1 MKKSIALFAAV
12 LMLGACQNSSKTNAA
27 EAGDAETAN
36 AETKKTTLVAYFS
49 ASEAHVTA
57 QVAKTL
63 AEATDADLFEIIPE
77 QIYTAED
84 LDWHNDNSRS
94 TIEMKKDSTARP
106 AVASKVENMDQ
117 YTTIYVGFPIWWY
130 TAPRII
136 NTFLEQYD
144 LTGKT
149 IIPFATSGGSDM
161 GKSGEDLKKAS
172 APNANWILPGKVLNG
187 NPSVDSLK
195 AWVESLK

>member
-1 MKKSIALFAAV
+1 MKKLTVIAAIA
-12 LMLGACQNSSKTNAA
+12 LMLGACQAKTQNDAA
-27 EAGDAETAN
+27 ADQDAASD
-36 AETKKTTLVAYFS
+36 TKKTTLVAYFS
-49 ASEAHVTA
+49 ASEAHITA

-63 AEATDADLFEIIPE
+63 AEATDADLFEIVPE

-84 LDWHNDNSRS
+84 LNWKDEQSRS
-94 TIEMKKDSTARP
+94 TIEMKDSTARP

-130 TAPRII
+130 TAPRIV

-161 GKSGEDLKKAS
+161 GKSGDDLKKAS

-187 NPSVDSLK
+187 NPPVDSLK
-195 AWVESLK
+195 VWVESLK